1 MTFELDFKSEIQ
13 YTKRLMELGE
23 SIIRRGFGL
32 KKEILPLL
40 EASYHSPLIE
50 KIKASNYELASG
62 DLTICLAREF
72 GFCYGVDRAVDLAY
86 ETRKRFPDRKIY
98 LTSEIIHN
106 PRVNAK
112 LKELGIEFLKAGDE
126 KNSNGTAPS
135 VDSVTKE
142 DVVLIPAF
150 GTPTQELE
158 ILKSK
163 GAILVDTTCGSV
175 VAVWRRVEKYAQDG
189 FTAIIHGKFD
199 HEETQ
204 ATSSRATQ
212 YPNGKFLVV
221 KDKEQAKKVCG
232 FILGTVNAES
242 FSQEFS
248 KTASPDFDPER
259 DLKQVGCANQT
270 TMLSS
275 ESLEIA
281 EMIQSAMRER
291 YGTEEV
297 SNHFRHF
304 DTICSATQ
312 DRQDAILKLAKSE
325 VDLMI
330 VVGGYNSSNT
340 GHLCE
345 ISSEFCPAF
354 HVRDAEE
361 IISKDE
367 IRHKPANKSEVVT
380 SYNWLPTGKVKIGIT
395 AGASTPNRVI
405 EEVILKIL
413 ACSGNTEPGE
423 TLSVLSDT
431 NHSK

>member
-1 MTFELDFKSEIQ
+1 
-13 YTKRLMELGE
+13 MEQGE
-23 SIIRRGFGL
+23 TIIRRGFGL
-32 KKEILPLL
+32 KQEILPLL
-40 EASYHSPLIE
+40 EASYHSSLIE
-50 KIKASNYELASG
+50 KIKVSNYELIAG
-62 DLTICLAREF
+62 DLTICLAQEF

-112 LKELGIEFLKAGDE
+112 LKELGVEFLKGNQP
-126 KNSNGTAPS
+126 NSSSDGSALS
-135 VDSVTKE
+135 LDSITKE

-150 GTPTQELE
+150 GTPTPELE

-163 GAILVDTTCGSV
+163 GAVLVDTTCGSV
-175 VAVWRRVEKYAQDG
+175 VAVWRRVEKYAQDS
-189 FTAIIHGKFD
+189 FTSIIHGKFD

-221 KDKEQAKKVCG
+221 KDKEQTKKVCG
-232 FILGTVNAES
+232 FILGKINPEG
-242 FSQEFS
+242 FLKEFA
-248 KTASPDFDPER
+248 KTASPGFDPER
-259 DLKQVGCANQT
+259 DLIRVGCANQT

-281 EMIQSAMRER
+281 EMIQAAMRDR
-291 YGTEEV
+291 YGADDLP
-297 SNHFRHF
+297 NHFRHF

-312 DRQDAILKLAKSE
+312 DRQDAILKLARSGM
-325 VDLMI
+325 DLMV

-354 HVRDAEE
+354 HVRDADE
-361 IISKDE
+361 IISKYE
-367 IRHKPANKSEVVT
+367 IRHKPAHTSEIVT
-380 SYNWLPTGKVKIGIT
+380 SRNWLPQGKTRIGVT

-405 EEVILKIL
+405 EEVILKIVS
-413 ACSGNTEPGE
+413 CSGFELE
-423 TLSVLSDT
+423 E
-431 NHSK
+431 KYR

>member
-1 MTFELDFKSEIQ
+1 
-13 YTKRLMELGE
+13 MEQGE
-23 SIIRRGFGL
+23 TIIRRGFGL
-32 KKEILPLL
+32 KQEILPLL
-40 EASYHSPLIE
+40 EESYHSPLIE
-50 KIKASNYELASG
+50 KIKTSNYELMAG
-62 DLTICLAREF
+62 DLTICLAQEF

-86 ETRKRFPDRKIY
+86 ETRKRFPERKIY

-112 LKELGIEFLKAGDE
+112 LNELGIEFLRGSQ
-126 KNSNGTAPS
+126 NGLSNGSSPS
-135 VDSVTKE
+135 LDSITKE

-158 ILKSK
+158 ILKSN
-163 GAILVDTTCGSV
+163 GALLVDTTCGSV

-189 FTAIIHGKFD
+189 FTSIIHGKFD

-212 YPNGKFLVV
+212 YPSGKFLVV
-221 KDKEQAKKVCG
+221 KDKEQAKKVCE
-232 FILGTVNAES
+232 FILGKISSEE
-242 FSQEFS
+242 FLKEFS
-248 KTASPDFDPER
+248 KTASPEFNPEH
-259 DLKQVGCANQT
+259 DLVRVGCANQT

-281 EMIQSAMRER
+281 EMIQSAMCER
-291 YGTEEV
+291 YGAEEV
-297 SNHFRHF
+297 LKHFRHF

-312 DRQDAILKLAKSE
+312 DRQDAILKLARSG

-354 HVRDAEE
+354 HVRDQDE
-361 IISKDE
+361 IISRYE
-367 IRHKPANKSEVVT
+367 IRHKPAHTSEIVE
-380 SYNWLPTGKVKIGIT
+380 SRNWLPQGKIKIGVT

-405 EEVILKIL
+405 EEVILKIIS
-413 ACSGNTEPGE
+413 CSGFKLEENCQ
-423 TLSVLSDT
+423 
-431 NHSK
+431 

>member
-1 MTFELDFKSEIQ
+1 
-13 YTKRLMELGE
+13 MEPQE
-23 SIIRRGFGL
+23 TIIRRGFGL

-40 EASYHSPLIE
+40 EESYHSSLIE
-50 KIKASNYELASG
+50 RIKASSYELEIG
-62 DLTICLAREF
+62 DLTICLAQEF

-106 PRVNAK
+106 PRVNSK
-112 LKELGIEFLKAGDE
+112 LRELGIEFIKGNE
-126 KNSNGTAPS
+126 TSSPS
-135 VDSVTKE
+135 FDFITKE

-150 GTPTQELE
+150 GTPTPELE
-158 ILKSK
+158 LLKSK
-163 GAILVDTTCGSV
+163 GCVLVDTTCGSV
-175 VAVWRRVEKYAQDG
+175 VAVWRRVERYAQDG
-189 FTAIIHGKFD
+189 FTAIIHGKYD

-221 KDKEQAKKVCG
+221 KDKEQAKKVCN
-232 FILGTVNAES
+232 FILGKLSAD
-242 FSQEFS
+242 EFLGEFGE
-248 KTASPDFDPER
+248 TASPKFDPEK
-259 DLKQVGCANQT
+259 DLVRVGCANQT

-281 EMIQSAMRER
+281 EMIQSAMKER
-291 YGTEEV
+291 YGSEEIQ
-297 SNHFRHF
+297 NHFRHF

-312 DRQDAILKLAKSE
+312 DRQDAILKLAGSG

-345 ISSEFCPAF
+345 ISLQFCPAF
-354 HVRDAEE
+354 HVRDADE
-361 IISKDE
+361 IISRIE
-367 IRHKPANKSEVVT
+367 IRHKLAGKPDILITNS
-380 SYNWLPTGKVKIGIT
+380 WLPEGKTRIGVT

-405 EEVILKIL
+405 EEVILKIISCAGYSLEKSL
-413 ACSGNTEPGE
+413 A
-423 TLSVLSDT
+423 
-431 NHSK
+431 

>member
-1 MTFELDFKSEIQ
+1 
-13 YTKRLMELGE
+13 MEQRE
-23 SIIRRGFGL
+23 TIVRRGFGL
-32 KKEILPLL
+32 KQEILPLL
-40 EASYHSPLIE
+40 EESYHSSLIDR
-50 KIKASNYELASG
+50 IKTSNYELSVG
-62 DLTICLAREF
+62 SLTICLAQEF

-86 ETRKRFPDRKIY
+86 ETRKQFPDKKIY

-112 LKELGIEFLKAGDE
+112 LRELGVEFL
-126 KNSNGTAPS
+126 NGS
-135 VDSVTKE
+135 GKSLDVVSRE

-150 GTPTQELE
+150 GTPTNELE
-158 ILKSK
+158 QLKSK
-163 GAILVDTTCGSV
+163 GCVLVDTTCGSV

-212 YPNGKFLVV
+212 YPDGKFLVLR
-221 KDKEQAKKVCG
+221 DKNEAQRVCD
-232 FILGTVNAES
+232 FILNKLSRE
-242 FSQEFS
+242 EFLREFE
-248 KTASPDFDPER
+248 KTASVSFDP
-259 DLKQVGCANQT
+259 DLDLVRVGCANQT

-291 YGTEEV
+291 YGADQITD
-297 SNHFRHF
+297 HFRHF

-312 DRQDAILKLAKSE
+312 DRQDAVLKLARSG
-325 VDLMI
+325 VNLMVI
-330 VVGGYNSSNT
+330 VGGYNSSNT

-345 ISSEFCPAF
+345 ISSQFCRAF

-361 IISKDE
+361 IISRNE
-367 IRHKPANKSEVVT
+367 IRHLPAARLPARQGRQANRREHIEAIVT
-380 SYNWLPTGKVKIGIT
+380 TQNWFPRGKVRVGVT

-405 EEVILKIL
+405 EEVILKITL
-413 ACSGNTEPGE
+413 VSGQTR
-423 TLSVLSDT
+423 
-431 NHSK
+431 

>member
-1 MTFELDFKSEIQ
+1 MSNQET
-13 YTKRLMELGE
+13 
-23 SIIRRGFGL
+23 IIRRGFGL
-32 KKEILPLL
+32 KNEILPLL
-40 EASYHSPLIE
+40 EKSYHSPLIE
-50 KIKASNYELASG
+50 QIKSSDYRLETG
-62 DLTICLAREF
+62 DLTICLAQEF

-86 ETRKRFPDRKIY
+86 ETRKQFPDRKIY

-112 LKELGIEFLKAGDE
+112 LKELGVEFLKQSE
-126 KNSNGTAPS
+126 KINGRKANF
-135 VDSVTKE
+135 DQITKE

-150 GTPTQELE
+150 GTPTDELE
-158 ILKSK
+158 VLKSK
-163 GAILVDTTCGSV
+163 GCVLVDTTCGSV

-189 FTAIIHGKFD
+189 FTAIIHGKYD
-199 HEETQ
+199 HEETI

-212 YPNGKFLVV
+212 YANGKFLVV
-221 KDKEQAKKVCG
+221 RDKNQAQKVCD
-232 FILGTVNAES
+232 FIAGRIDREEFLNEFAE
-242 FSQEFS
+242 
-248 KTASPDFDPER
+248 TASRGFDPDK
-259 DLKQVGCANQT
+259 DLIRVGCANQT

-281 EMIQSAMRER
+281 EIIQSAMRER
-291 YGTEEV
+291 YGSGEIQA
-297 SNHFRHF
+297 HFRHF

-312 DRQDAILKLAKSE
+312 DRQDAILKLAQSG

-345 ISSEFCPAF
+345 ISLQFCPAF

-361 IISKDE
+361 IISRSE
-367 IRHKPANKSEVVT
+367 IRHKPAGTAEVAIT
-380 SYNWLPTGKVKIGIT
+380 RNWLPQGKVRIGVT

-413 ACSGNTEPGE
+413 SCAGYRLANG
-423 TLSVLSDT
+423 DAA
-431 NHSK
+431 

>member
-1 MTFELDFKSEIQ
+1 
-13 YTKRLMELGE
+13 MESNE

-32 KKEILPLL
+32 KQEILPLL
-40 EASYHSPLIE
+40 EASYHSSLIE
-50 KIKASNYELASG
+50 KIKTSDYELTAG
-62 DLTICLAREF
+62 DLTICLAQEF

-112 LKELGIEFLKAGDE
+112 LRELGIEFLKSSENGIS
-126 KNSNGTAPS
+126 SNGSAPS

-163 GAILVDTTCGSV
+163 GAVLVDTTCGSV

-189 FTAIIHGKFD
+189 FTSIIHGKFD

-221 KDKEQAKKVCG
+221 KDKAQAQKVCD
-232 FILGTVNAES
+232 FILRKIDSGV
-242 FSQEFS
+242 FLKEFAN
-248 KTASPDFDPER
+248 TASPGFDPER
-259 DLKQVGCANQT
+259 DLVRVGCANQT

-275 ESLEIA
+275 DSLEIA
-281 EMIQSAMRER
+281 EMIQSAMRKR
-291 YGTEEV
+291 YGADELPK
-297 SNHFRHF
+297 HFRHF

-312 DRQDAILKLAKSE
+312 DRQDAILKLARSG

-354 HVRDAEE
+354 HVRDADE
-361 IISKDE
+361 IISRYE
-367 IRHKPANKSEVVT
+367 IRHKPAHTSEIVE
-380 SYNWLPTGKVKIGIT
+380 SRNWLPEGKVRIGVT

-405 EEVILKIL
+405 EEVILKIVS
-413 ACSGNTEPGE
+413 CSGFELEANYR
-423 TLSVLSDT
+423 
-431 NHSK
+431 

>member
-1 MTFELDFKSEIQ
+1 
-13 YTKRLMELGE
+13 MEQGE
-23 SIIRRGFGL
+23 TIIRRGFGL
-32 KKEILPLL
+32 KQEILPLL
-40 EASYHSPLIE
+40 EASYHSSLIE
-50 KIKASNYELASG
+50 KIKLSNYELEAG
-62 DLTICLAREF
+62 DLTICLAQEF

-86 ETRKRFPDRKIY
+86 ETRKRFPERKIY

-112 LKELGIEFLKAGDE
+112 LKELGIEFLKGSQNDSP
-126 KNSNGTAPS
+126 SNENVHS
-135 VDSVTKE
+135 LDSITKE

-150 GTPTQELE
+150 GTPTRELE

-163 GAILVDTTCGSV
+163 GALLVDTTCGSV

-189 FTAIIHGKFD
+189 FTSIIHGKFD

-221 KDKEQAKKVCG
+221 KDKDQAKKVCS
-232 FILGTVNAES
+232 FILGKMRPEDLLK
-242 FSQEFS
+242 EFA
-248 KTASPDFDPER
+248 KTASSGFYPER
-259 DLKQVGCANQT
+259 DLVRVGCANQT

-281 EMIQSAMRER
+281 EMVQGAMRDR
-291 YGTEEV
+291 YGAEELPQ
-297 SNHFRHF
+297 HFRHF

-312 DRQDAILKLAKSE
+312 DRQDAILKLARSG
-325 VDLMI
+325 VDLMV

-345 ISSEFCPAF
+345 ISSEFCSAF
-354 HVRDAEE
+354 HVRDADE
-361 IISKDE
+361 IISKYE
-367 IRHKPANKSEVVT
+367 IQHKPAHTSEIVV
-380 SYNWLPTGKVKIGIT
+380 SRNWLPQGKTRIGVT

-405 EEVILKIL
+405 EEVILKIVS
-413 ACSGNTEPGE
+413 CSGFKLEGN
-423 TLSVLSDT
+423 
-431 NHSK
+431 

>member
-1 MTFELDFKSEIQ
+1 MN
-13 YTKRLMELGE
+13 
-23 SIIRRGFGL
+23 RRGFGL
-32 KKEILPLL
+32 KQEILPLL
-40 EASYHSPLIE
+40 EESYHSSLIDR
-50 KIKASNYELASG
+50 IKASSYELNAG
-62 DLTICLAREF
+62 EITICLAQEF

-112 LKELGIEFLKAGDE
+112 LRELGIEFLK
-126 KNSNGTAPS
+126 TL
-135 VDSVTKE
+135 DSITKD

-150 GTPTQELE
+150 GTTVQDLE

-189 FTAIIHGKFD
+189 FTSIIHGKFD

-212 YPNGKFLVV
+212 YPKGKFLVV
-221 KDKEQAKKVCG
+221 KDKEQAQKVCD
-232 FILGTVNAES
+232 FILGKLPASNFLE
-242 FSQEFS
+242 EF
-248 KTASPDFDPER
+248 KRTASLGFDPET
-259 DLKQVGCANQT
+259 DLVRVGCANQT

-291 YGTEEV
+291 YGAEELP
-297 SNHFRHF
+297 NHFRHF

-312 DRQDAILKLAKSE
+312 DRQDAILKLARSG
-325 VDLMI
+325 VDLMV

-345 ISSEFCPAF
+345 ISSEFCPAY

-361 IISKDE
+361 IISRNE
-367 IRHKPANKSEVVT
+367 IHHKPAHHSEVVV
-380 SYNWLPTGKVKIGIT
+380 SQNWLPRGKVRIGVT

-405 EEVILKIL
+405 EEVILKVI
-413 ACSGNTEPGE
+413 ACARHPES
-423 TLSVLSDT
+423 
-431 NHSK
+431 